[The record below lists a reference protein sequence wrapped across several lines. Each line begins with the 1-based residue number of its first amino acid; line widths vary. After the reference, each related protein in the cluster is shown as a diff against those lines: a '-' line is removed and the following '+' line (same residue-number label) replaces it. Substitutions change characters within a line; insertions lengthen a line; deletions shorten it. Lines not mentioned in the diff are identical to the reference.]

1 VRQVNSEIVELIG
14 LAPAVGNRPASG
26 KGIRGLFVRMR
37 DRLHLNREPAL
48 EKKSEKPEHME
59 VMMPLPDVPHGEN
72 EIVPAVAPAGP
83 PQDQPGEVE
92 APIIVEDARVPANEP
107 PRLNGSS
114 PQSKSTRE
122 LPSEPAIDSGH
133 EKKPEPS

>member
-48 EKKSEKPEHME
+48 EKKSEKPEHAE
-59 VMMPLPDVPHGEN
+59 ATTPLLELYHGEN
-72 EIVPAVAPAGP
+72 EIPSAPAPAGLS
-83 PQDQPGEVE
+83 QDQPSVSEEPLVVE
-92 APIIVEDARVPANEP
+92 AVPVPTNES
-107 PRLNGSS
+107 PRLNGSA

-122 LPSEPAIDSGH
+122 LPSEPAIDSGY